1 MTPRL
6 HERETLGSGN
16 NRVADGLIEE
26 RNKGAVAD
34 ADPCNWCVHAGAGWH
49 MNHKQSAAQLW
60 RPVKEEQA
68 Q

>member
-16 NRVADGLIEE
+16 NRVTDGLPGG

-34 ADPCNWCVHAGAGWH
+34 ADPFNCGGPT
-49 MNHKQSAAQLW
+49 Q
-60 RPVKEEQA
+60 EQDGI
-68 Q
+68 